1 MDFDANGSVSFN
13 EWVAALVR
21 TRQDVYLSE
30 KAQQD
35 RAVELVV
42 QDAMAAMD
50 EAQEV
55 GKRLKRKVYGNGDQR
70 A

>member
-1 MDFDANGSVSFN
+1 MGMDFDASGTVSFN
-13 EWVAALVR
+13 EWVAALVK
-21 TRQDVYLSE
+21 TRQDVYLNE

-35 RAVELVV
+35 RAVEMVV
-42 QDAMAAMD
+42 EDAMAAMD

-55 GKRLKRKVYGNGDQR
+55 G

>member
-1 MDFDANGSVSFN
+1 MDFDASGTVSFN
-13 EWVAALVR
+13 EWVAALVK
-21 TRQDVYLSE
+21 TRQDVYLNE

-35 RAVELVV
+35 RAVEMVV
-42 QDAMAAMD
+42 EDAMAAMD

-55 GKRLKRKVYGNGDQR
+55 G

>member
-1 MDFDANGSVSFN
+1 MDFDASGTVSVN
-13 EWVAALVR
+13 EWVAALVT
-21 TRQDVYLSE
+21 TRQDVYLNE

-35 RAVELVV
+35 RAVEMVV
-42 QDAMAAMD
+42 EDAMAAMD

-55 GKRLKRKVYGNGDQR
+55 G